1 MPSSIEE
8 EQTDPRIPTITV
20 TNEFAAQLES
30 MRALNDADDDELFLA
45 ELMAIHPNDHDIV
58 VEDLEQVDPPGFSD
72 EPEVR
77 PGPVH
82 EHPESPE
89 IDVEEAQEADE
100 ALADGVSSLMKVFAV
115 SLSAV
120 ASFGRSPSAI
130 SVSYRQNHLFIISV
144 HDFILNFSFSKR
156 YARLKCKR
164 NYSQMKLASI
174 PTIRTSTTCRWPRSS
189 RRRLRRLLR
198 RTAASGRRVQRPR
211 SRRV

>member
-1 MPSSIEE
+1 MAVMPSSIEE

-20 TNEFAAQLES
+20 TNEFATQLES
-30 MRALNDADDDELFLA
+30 MRALDDGDDDEFLA

-77 PGPVH
+77 PGLVH
-82 EHPESPE
+82 EHPETPE

-100 ALADGVSSLMKVFAV
+100 ALEDGVSSLMKVFAV

-130 SVSYRQNHLFIISV
+130 SVSYSPNSLVYNFRTRFYFELF
-144 HDFILNFSFSKR
+144 FF
-156 YARLKCKR
+156 
-164 NYSQMKLASI
+164 
-174 PTIRTSTTCRWPRSS
+174 
-189 RRRLRRLLR
+189 
-198 RTAASGRRVQRPR
+198 
-211 SRRV
+211 